1 MSKHPLWTAVGK
13 VETGLTALGAAGL
26 DDVPVPE
33 LRDLAAAMGRARTRI
48 EALLGRIASGVDR
61 SGTAAGGAAV
71 LRDSAR
77 LPGHQARRVVKV
89 AERLSEMPNTAAV
102 LEAGAITL
110 EHAAALVGA
119 AEQCGAGLVDNDADL
134 LERAGQT
141 SPEMFARQARDF
153 AARRSADRGEARLE
167 HQRRARRASSF
178 IDPETGMGRLAAD
191 FDPISHNLVTQAIDN
206 RTDALY
212 RADGGRD
219 GQPDSVR
226 TSRQRRAD
234 ALFELIT
241 GRDATTRAPLA
252 GEAIVDNGPVG
263 TAVTVGT
270 TSELSAAWPGRNRA
284 NGNGPGRNR
293 ANGNRPGAS
302 SPGPVGTAAVSR
314 NRANGDGP
322 GRNRAN
328 GNRFGA
334 GVCAPNQLVVVA
346 DIGVIDGTDPDGRC
360 EILGTGPV
368 PPAVLARLSPDTRL
382 AGMIFAGNGQPLWL
396 GRSRRLAN
404 GPQHLAVAVR
414 DRGCV
419 DCGEPM
425 HRCEIH
431 HVREWSNGGHTDIN
445 NLAALCHTHHRQHH
459 ARTSGVQPR
468 TQAGRARTRDDPP

>member
-1 MSKHPLWTAVGK
+1 MSKHPLWAAVGK
-13 VETGLTALGAAGL
+13 VETGLTALGAARL

-102 LEAGAITL
+102 LEAGVITL

-167 HQRRARRASSF
+167 RQRRARRASSF

-206 RTDALY
+206 RTDTLY

-219 GQPDSVR
+219 GQPDLVR

-252 GEAIVDNGPVG
+252 GEVI
-263 TAVTVGT
+263 T
-270 TSELSAAWPGRNRA
+270 
-284 NGNGPGRNR
+284 
-293 ANGNRPGAS
+293 
-302 SPGPVGTAAVSR
+302 
-314 NRANGDGP
+314 GDGP

-328 GNRFGA
+328 GNRLGA

-431 HVREWSNGGHTDIN
+431 HVREWSNGGHTDID

-468 TQAGRARTRDDPP
+468 TQAGRARDRDDPP

>member
-13 VETGLTALGAAGL
+13 VETGLTALGAARL

-61 SGTAAGGAAV
+61 SGTAASGAAV

-252 GEAIVDNGPVG
+252 GEAIVGNGPAG
-263 TAVTVGT
+263 ATATVGS
-270 TSELSAAWPGRNRA
+270 TSELSAAWPGRNDA

-293 ANGNRPGAS
+293 ANGNQL
-302 SPGPVGTAAVSR
+302 
-314 NRANGDGP
+314 
-322 GRNRAN
+322 
-328 GNRFGA
+328 GA

-431 HVREWSNGGHTDIN
+431 HVREWSNGGHTDID

>member
-13 VETGLTALGAAGL
+13 VEAGLAALGAAGL

-141 SPEMFARQARDF
+141 SPEAFARQARDF

-167 HQRRARRASSF
+167 RQRRARRASSF

-219 GQPDSVR
+219 GQPDLVR

-252 GEAIVDNGPVG
+252 GESIASEGLAG
-263 TAVTVGT
+263 TA
-270 TSELSAAWPGRNRA
+270 AAASG
-284 NGNGPGRNR
+284 NR
-293 ANGNRPGAS
+293 ANGNRL
-302 SPGPVGTAAVSR
+302 
-314 NRANGDGP
+314 
-322 GRNRAN
+322 
-328 GNRFGA
+328 GA

-419 DCGEPM
+419 DCGEPL

-431 HVREWSNGGHTDIN
+431 HVREWSNGGHTDID
-445 NLAALCHTHHRQHH
+445 NLAALCHAHHRQHH
-459 ARTSGVQPR
+459 ARTSGVQSR
-468 TQAGRARTRDDPP
+468 TQASRARAQDDPP

>member
-1 MSKHPLWTAVGK
+1 MSKHPLWMAVGK
-13 VETGLTALGAAGL
+13 VEAGLAALAAAGL

-61 SGTAAGGAAV
+61 SGTAASRAAV

-141 SPEMFARQARDF
+141 GPEAFARQARDF
-153 AARRSADRGEARLE
+153 AARRSADRGEDRLE
-167 HQRRARRASSF
+167 RQRRARRASSF

-206 RTDALY
+206 RTDTLY

-219 GQPDSVR
+219 GQTDLVR

-252 GEAIVDNGPVG
+252 SEAITGDGPAE
-263 TAVTVGT
+263 TA
-270 TSELSAAWPGRNRA
+270 AA
-284 NGNGPGRNR
+284 GRNR
-293 ANGNRPGAS
+293 ANGNRL
-302 SPGPVGTAAVSR
+302 
-314 NRANGDGP
+314 
-322 GRNRAN
+322 
-328 GNRFGA
+328 GA

-404 GPQHLAVAVR
+404 GLQHLAVAVR

-431 HVREWSNGGHTDIN
+431 HVREWSNGGHTDID

-459 ARTSGVQPR
+459 ARTSGGQSK
-468 TQAGRARTRDDPP
+468 TQAGRARARDDPP

>member
-1 MSKHPLWTAVGK
+1 MSKHPLWAAVGK
-13 VETGLTALGAAGL
+13 VEAGLAALAAAGL

-119 AEQCGAGLVDNDADL
+119 AEQCGAGLVDNGADL

-167 HQRRARRASSF
+167 RQRRAHRASSF
-178 IDPETGMGRLAAD
+178 IDSETGMGRLAAD

-206 RTDALY
+206 RTDTLY

-219 GQPDSVR
+219 GQPDLVR

-252 GEAIVDNGPVG
+252 GEVI
-263 TAVTVGT
+263 T
-270 TSELSAAWPGRNRA
+270 
-284 NGNGPGRNR
+284 
-293 ANGNRPGAS
+293 
-302 SPGPVGTAAVSR
+302 
-314 NRANGDGP
+314 GDGP

-328 GNRFGA
+328 GNRLGA

-431 HVREWSNGGHTDIN
+431 HVREWSNGGHTDID

>member
-13 VETGLTALGAAGL
+13 VEAGLAALAAAGL

-110 EHAAALVGA
+110 EHAAALVEA

-141 SPEMFARQARDF
+141 SPEAFARQARDF

-167 HQRRARRASSF
+167 RQRRARRASSF

-219 GQPDSVR
+219 GQPDLVR

-252 GEAIVDNGPVG
+252 SESITGDGLAG
-263 TAVTVGT
+263 TA
-270 TSELSAAWPGRNRA
+270 AAASGNRA
-284 NGNGPGRNR
+284 NGNHL
-293 ANGNRPGAS
+293 
-302 SPGPVGTAAVSR
+302 
-314 NRANGDGP
+314 
-322 GRNRAN
+322 
-328 GNRFGA
+328 GA

-346 DIGVIDGTDPDGRC
+346 DIGVIDGTDSDGRC

-404 GPQHLAVAVR
+404 GPQHLAVAIR

-431 HVREWSNGGHTDIN
+431 HVREWSNGGHTDIE

-459 ARTSGVQPR
+459 ARTSGVQSR
-468 TQAGRARTRDDPP
+468 TQASRARARDDPP

>member
-13 VETGLTALGAAGL
+13 VETGLTALGAARL

-119 AEQCGAGLVDNDADL
+119 AEQCGAELVDNDADL

-153 AARRSADRGEARLE
+153 AARQSADRGEARLE
-167 HQRRARRASSF
+167 RQRRARRASSF

-206 RTDALY
+206 RTDTLY

-219 GQPDSVR
+219 GQPDLVR
-226 TSRQRRAD
+226 TSRQRRAN

-241 GRDATTRAPLA
+241 GRDATTRVPLA
-252 GEAIVDNGPVG
+252 GEVI
-263 TAVTVGT
+263 TA
-270 TSELSAAWPGRNRA
+270 
-284 NGNGPGRNR
+284 
-293 ANGNRPGAS
+293 
-302 SPGPVGTAAVSR
+302 
-314 NRANGDGP
+314 DGP

-328 GNRFGA
+328 GNRLGA

-368 PPAVLARLSPDTRL
+368 PPAVLARLSPDARL

-431 HVREWSNGGHTDIN
+431 HVREWSNGGHTDID

-468 TQAGRARTRDDPP
+468 TQAGRTRTRDDPP

>member
-13 VETGLTALGAAGL
+13 VEAGLAALGAAGL

-110 EHAAALVGA
+110 EHAAALIGA

-141 SPEMFARQARDF
+141 SPEAFARQARDF

-167 HQRRARRASSF
+167 RQRRARRASSF

-219 GQPDSVR
+219 GQPDLVR

-252 GEAIVDNGPVG
+252 GESIASEGLAG
-263 TAVTVGT
+263 TA
-270 TSELSAAWPGRNRA
+270 AAASG
-284 NGNGPGRNR
+284 NR
-293 ANGNRPGAS
+293 ANGNRL
-302 SPGPVGTAAVSR
+302 
-314 NRANGDGP
+314 
-322 GRNRAN
+322 
-328 GNRFGA
+328 GA

-431 HVREWSNGGHTDIN
+431 HVREWSNGGHTDID

-459 ARTSGVQPR
+459 ARTSGVQSR
-468 TQAGRARTRDDPP
+468 TQAGRARAQNDPP

>member
-13 VETGLTALGAAGL
+13 VEAGLAALVAAGL

-119 AEQCGAGLVDNDADL
+119 AEQCGAALVDNDADL
-134 LERAGQT
+134 LERASQT

-153 AARRSADRGEARLE
+153 AARRSADRGEDRLE
-167 HQRRARRASSF
+167 RQRRARRASSF

-206 RTDALY
+206 RTDTLY

-219 GQPDSVR
+219 GQPDLVR

-241 GRDATTRAPLA
+241 GRGATTRASLA
-252 GEAIVDNGPVG
+252 GESIASDGLAG
-263 TAVTVGT
+263 TA
-270 TSELSAAWPGRNRA
+270 AAAG
-284 NGNGPGRNR
+284 GNR
-293 ANGNRPGAS
+293 ANGNRL
-302 SPGPVGTAAVSR
+302 
-314 NRANGDGP
+314 
-322 GRNRAN
+322 
-328 GNRFGA
+328 GA

-368 PPAVLARLSPDTRL
+368 PPAALARLSPDTRL

-431 HVREWSNGGHTDIN
+431 HVREWSNGGHTDID
-445 NLAALCHTHHRQHH
+445 NLAALCHAHHRQHH
-459 ARTSGVQPR
+459 ARTSGVQSR
-468 TQAGRARTRDDPP
+468 TQAGRARAQDDPP

>member
-13 VETGLTALGAAGL
+13 VETGLTALGAARL

-252 GEAIVDNGPVG
+252 GEAIV
-263 TAVTVGT
+263 
-270 TSELSAAWPGRNRA
+270 
-284 NGNGPGRNR
+284 GN
-293 ANGNRPGAS
+293 
-302 SPGPVGTAAVSR
+302 
-314 NRANGDGP
+314 GP

>member
-1 MSKHPLWTAVGK
+1 MSKHPLWTAVDK
-13 VETGLTALGAAGL
+13 VEAGLTALAAAGL

-48 EALLGRIASGVDR
+48 EALLGKIASGVDR
-61 SGTAAGGAAV
+61 SGTAASGAAV

-77 LPGHQARRVVKV
+77 LPGHQVRRVVKV

-119 AEQCGAGLVDNDADL
+119 AEQCGAGVVDNDADL

-153 AARRSADRGEARLE
+153 AARRSADRGEDLLE
-167 HQRRARRASSF
+167 RQRRARRASSF
-178 IDPETGMGRLAAD
+178 IDPETGMGRVTAD

-219 GQPDSVR
+219 GQPDRVR

-241 GRDATTRAPLA
+241 GRDATTRGPLTDWA
-252 GEAIVDNGPVG
+252 G
-263 TAVTVGT
+263 
-270 TSELSAAWPGRNRA
+270 R
-284 NGNGPGRNR
+284 
-293 ANGNRPGAS
+293 NGNR
-302 SPGPVGTAAVSR
+302 
-314 NRANGDGP
+314 
-322 GRNRAN
+322 
-328 GNRFGA
+328 A
-334 GVCAPNQLVVVA
+334 GVGARKHTRQASTNGERLRAGVGAREHTRRPVVDGERLRAGVGAPNQLVVVA
-346 DIGVIDGTDPDGRC
+346 DIGVIDGTDPGGRC

-368 PPAVLARLSPDTRL
+368 PPSILGQLSPDTRL
-382 AGMIFAGNGQPLWL
+382 AGMIFSGNGRPLWL

-404 GPQHLAVAVR
+404 ANQHLAVAVR

-419 DCGEPM
+419 TCGAPM

-431 HVREWSNGGHTDIN
+431 HVREWSNGGSTDID

-459 ARTSGVQPR
+459 SGASGGHPKV
-468 TQAGRARTRDDPP
+468 QAGHARTRDDPP

>member
-1 MSKHPLWTAVGK
+1 MSKHPLWMAVGK
-13 VETGLTALGAAGL
+13 VEAGLAALAAAGL

-48 EALLGRIASGVDR
+48 EALLGRIASGADR

-89 AERLSEMPNTAAV
+89 AERLGEMPNTAAV

-141 SPEMFARQARDF
+141 SPEAFARQARDF
-153 AARRSADRGEARLE
+153 AARRSADRGEDRLE
-167 HQRRARRASSF
+167 RQRRARRASSF

-206 RTDALY
+206 RTDTLY

-219 GQPDSVR
+219 GQPDLVR

-252 GEAIVDNGPVG
+252 SEAITGDGPAE
-263 TAVTVGT
+263 TA
-270 TSELSAAWPGRNRA
+270 AA
-284 NGNGPGRNR
+284 GRNR
-293 ANGNRPGAS
+293 ANGNRL
-302 SPGPVGTAAVSR
+302 
-314 NRANGDGP
+314 
-322 GRNRAN
+322 
-328 GNRFGA
+328 GA

-404 GPQHLAVAVR
+404 GLQHLAVAVR

-431 HVREWSNGGHTDIN
+431 HVREWSNGGHTDID

-459 ARTSGVQPR
+459 ARTSGGQSK
-468 TQAGRARTRDDPP
+468 TQAGRARARDDPP

>member
-1 MSKHPLWTAVGK
+1 MSKHPLWAAVGK
-13 VETGLTALGAAGL
+13 VEAGLAALAAAGL

-102 LEAGAITL
+102 LEAGVITL

-167 HQRRARRASSF
+167 RQRRARRASSF

-206 RTDALY
+206 RTDTLY

-219 GQPDSVR
+219 GQPDLVR

-252 GEAIVDNGPVG
+252 GEVI
-263 TAVTVGT
+263 T
-270 TSELSAAWPGRNRA
+270 
-284 NGNGPGRNR
+284 
-293 ANGNRPGAS
+293 
-302 SPGPVGTAAVSR
+302 
-314 NRANGDGP
+314 GDGP

-328 GNRFGA
+328 GNRLGA

-431 HVREWSNGGHTDIN
+431 HVREWSNGGHTDID

-468 TQAGRARTRDDPP
+468 TQAGRARDRDDPP

>member
-1 MSKHPLWTAVGK
+1 MSKHPLWAAVGK
-13 VETGLTALGAAGL
+13 VETGLTALGAARL

-167 HQRRARRASSF
+167 RQRRARRASSF

-219 GQPDSVR
+219 GQPDLVR

-234 ALFELIT
+234 ALFKLIT
-241 GRDATTRAPLA
+241 GRDATTRVPLA
-252 GEAIVDNGPVG
+252 GEVI
-263 TAVTVGT
+263 T
-270 TSELSAAWPGRNRA
+270 
-284 NGNGPGRNR
+284 
-293 ANGNRPGAS
+293 
-302 SPGPVGTAAVSR
+302 
-314 NRANGDGP
+314 GDGP

-328 GNRFGA
+328 GNRLGA

-382 AGMIFAGNGQPLWL
+382 TGMIFAGNGQPLWL

-431 HVREWSNGGHTDIN
+431 HVREWSNGGHTDID

>member
-1 MSKHPLWTAVGK
+1 MSKHPLWAAVGK
-13 VETGLTALGAAGL
+13 VEAGLTALGAAGL

-61 SGTAAGGAAV
+61 SGNAAGGAAV

-110 EHAAALVGA
+110 EHAAALVGS

-141 SPEMFARQARDF
+141 SPEAFARQARDF

-167 HQRRARRASSF
+167 RQRRARRASSF

-219 GQPDSVR
+219 GQPDLVR

-252 GEAIVDNGPVG
+252 GESIAGDGLAG
-263 TAVTVGT
+263 AAVTVGSA
-270 TSELSAAWPGRNRA
+270 SELSAAWPDRNGTNPGRNRA
-284 NGNGPGRNR
+284 KGNQFGGPGIRPSSARRRAGTNR
-293 ANGNRPGAS
+293 ANGNRL
-302 SPGPVGTAAVSR
+302 
-314 NRANGDGP
+314 
-322 GRNRAN
+322 
-328 GNRFGA
+328 GA

-346 DIGVIDGTDPDGRC
+346 DIGVIDGTDPDGHC

-431 HVREWSNGGHTDIN
+431 HVREWSNGGHTDID

-459 ARTSGVQPR
+459 ARTSGVQSR
-468 TQAGRARTRDDPP
+468 TQAGRALARDDPP

>member
-1 MSKHPLWTAVGK
+1 MSKHPLWMAVGK
-13 VETGLTALGAAGL
+13 VEAGLAALAAAGL

-89 AERLSEMPNTAAV
+89 AERLGEMPNTAAV

-141 SPEMFARQARDF
+141 SPEAFARQARDF
-153 AARRSADRGEARLE
+153 AARRSADRGEDRLE
-167 HQRRARRASSF
+167 RQRRARRASSF

-206 RTDALY
+206 RTDTLY
-212 RADGGRD
+212 RADGSRD
-219 GQPDSVR
+219 GQPDLVR

-252 GEAIVDNGPVG
+252 SEAITGDGPAE
-263 TAVTVGT
+263 TA
-270 TSELSAAWPGRNRA
+270 AA
-284 NGNGPGRNR
+284 GRNR
-293 ANGNRPGAS
+293 ANGNRL
-302 SPGPVGTAAVSR
+302 
-314 NRANGDGP
+314 
-322 GRNRAN
+322 
-328 GNRFGA
+328 GA

-396 GRSRRLAN
+396 GRSRRLSN
-404 GPQHLAVAVR
+404 GLQHLAVAVR

-431 HVREWSNGGHTDIN
+431 HVREWSNGGHTDID

-459 ARTSGVQPR
+459 ARTSGGQSK
-468 TQAGRARTRDDPP
+468 TQAGRARARDDPP

>member
-1 MSKHPLWTAVGK
+1 MSKHPLWTAVDK
-13 VETGLTALGAAGL
+13 VEAGLTALAAAGL

-48 EALLGRIASGVDR
+48 EALLGKIASGVDR
-61 SGTAAGGAAV
+61 SGTAASGAAV

-77 LPGHQARRVVKV
+77 LSGHQARRVVKV

-119 AEQCGAGLVDNDADL
+119 AEQCGAGVVDNDADL

-153 AARRSADRGEARLE
+153 AALRSADRGEALLE
-167 HQRRARRASSF
+167 HQRQARRASSF
-178 IDPETGMGRLAAD
+178 VDPDTGMGRVTAD

-219 GQPDSVR
+219 GQPDRVR

-241 GRDATTRAPLA
+241 GRDATTKGPLTDWA
-252 GEAIVDNGPVG
+252 GKNGKGAAAALLPGSSPEPPGDRTARNDANGPHIY
-263 TAVTVGT
+263 
-270 TSELSAAWPGRNRA
+270 SI
-284 NGNGPGRNR
+284 NGKGV
-293 ANGNRPGAS
+293 GAS
-302 SPGPVGTAAVSR
+302 VGARKHTRQAST
-314 NRANGDGP
+314 NGEQ
-322 GRNRAN
+322 
-328 GNRFGA
+328 FGT
-334 GVCAPNQLVVVA
+334 GVGAPNQLVVVA
-346 DIGVIDGTDPDGRC
+346 DIGVIDGTDLDGRC

-368 PPAVLARLSPDTRL
+368 PPSILGQLSLDTRL
-382 AGMIFAGNGQPLWL
+382 AGMIFSGNGRPLWL

-404 GPQHLAVAVR
+404 ANQHLAVAVR

-419 DCGEPM
+419 TCGAPM

-431 HVREWSNGGHTDIN
+431 HVREWSNGGSTDID

-459 ARTSGVQPR
+459 SGASGGHPKV
-468 TQAGRARTRDDPP
+468 QAGHARTRDDPP

>member
-13 VETGLTALGAAGL
+13 VEAGLAALGAAGL

-141 SPEMFARQARDF
+141 SPEAFARQARDF

-167 HQRRARRASSF
+167 RQRRARRASSF

-219 GQPDSVR
+219 GQPDLVR

-252 GEAIVDNGPVG
+252 GESIAGEGLAG
-263 TAVTVGT
+263 TA
-270 TSELSAAWPGRNRA
+270 AAASG
-284 NGNGPGRNR
+284 NR
-293 ANGNRPGAS
+293 ANGNRL
-302 SPGPVGTAAVSR
+302 
-314 NRANGDGP
+314 
-322 GRNRAN
+322 
-328 GNRFGA
+328 GA

-382 AGMIFAGNGQPLWL
+382 AGMIFASNGQPLWL

-431 HVREWSNGGHTDIN
+431 HVREWSNGGHTDID

-459 ARTSGVQPR
+459 ARTSGVQSR
-468 TQAGRARTRDDPP
+468 TQAGRARAQNDPP